1 MPGRLRQ
8 VAFSVVFVMPLVTAP
23 VPAQQLPGHD
33 SSFAAGP
40 QFRAGGIGRIFTGA
54 RYRELWTTPISAPS
68 LKLSELHGGLVPT
81 GADSGFNAGILYLRA
96 PDGRSYA
103 FRRIDRDPTAGL
115 PAYIRTQL
123 TASTL
128 EDLTAAK
135 HPGAPLVVQALAPA
149 AGITMTAVR
158 LVRLADDPALGPWRE
173 SFGGRLGYLGDA
185 PRELSVQVRT
195 TATLLGE
202 LDQPRSAPVDTAA
215 YLRDRLFD
223 LFLGQWD
230 LATVE
235 WRWAFDRATGSWA
248 PLPRDRDAA
257 FANYDGVIAGLASG
271 TVPAFVSFGGR
282 YAKQLGLM
290 PYQRS
295 VDRRLLAGVTREHWD
310 SAANAMQAE
319 LTDSVINAAVGRLPP
334 EYAARSGP
342 KLAARLRLR
351 RDSLPEAAHR
361 LYLMLSSE
369 VEVYAST
376 GADHATAIRSGKSL
390 SLELST
396 GFHRRVELSE
406 TAEVRLF
413 LLGGADTL
421 DVRGPEQRAPR
432 LLVTAPSSLV
442 VTGDSNRR
450 RRLEIVEAG
459 RSELPDTKR
468 SDTVRAYPTSGSTYT
483 PLSWFE
489 LNTDVG
495 LLFGAGISYTSYGL
509 GYGAWRSRQHVRAA
523 YATTPEEVAIEYVGE
538 FRRRHSRT
546 SFSVDARRSGI
557 DVLRFFGFGNESA
570 RTRDLDYYR
579 LRHRYV
585 AVIPAVHVGTGP
597 RTTVSVSAIIKHVRT
612 DTTGDNLIG
621 DSAPYGVPDF
631 GQVGLS
637 LALSHDSRDRPTFT
651 RSGTDLRVGVTW
663 HPRVWDAEESF
674 GNASASA
681 AGYYTP
687 AWFDNLTLALRLSG
701 QLAFG
706 RYPYY
711 EAVYLGGAKSLR
723 GYEPQRY
730 AGDAGLLANSEARLD
745 VARLPVGVQLD
756 FGVVGIADLGRVWL
770 EGEQSDIWHAGTGG
784 GVWFALADRSFG
796 IVFSFVQS
804 VDDNTALFETGF
816 AF

>member
-1 MPGRLRQ
+1 MPGCLRQ
-8 VAFSVVFVMPLVTAP
+8 VAFTVAIFMPLVAAP
-23 VPAQQLPGHD
+23 VPGQQSPADD
-33 SSFAAGP
+33 SLFAAGP
-40 QFRAGGIGRIFTGA
+40 QFKAGGIGRIFTGA
-54 RYRELWTTPISAPS
+54 RYRELWTTPIDAPT
-68 LKLSELHGGLVPT
+68 LKLSELHGGLAPT
-81 GADSGFNAGILYLRA
+81 GADSGLRAGILYLHA

-103 FRRIDRDPTAGL
+103 FRRIDRDPTGGL

-128 EDLTAAK
+128 EDLTAAR

-173 SFGGRLGYLGDA
+173 TFGGRLGYLGDA
-185 PRELSVQVRT
+185 PPELSSEVRT

-202 LDQPRSAPVDTAA
+202 LDEPASAPVDTAA

-230 LATVE
+230 MAAVG
-235 WRWAFDRATGSWA
+235 WRWALDRKAERWA

-257 FANYDGVIAGLASG
+257 FANYDGMIAGLASG
-271 TVPAFVSFGGR
+271 TVPAFVPFGGR

-295 VDRRLLAGVTREHWD
+295 VDRRLLAGVTRELWD
-310 SAANAMQAE
+310 SAAKAMQAG

-334 EYAARSGP
+334 EYAERSGP

-376 GADHATAIRSGKSL
+376 GADHATALRSGKSL
-390 SLELST
+390 SIELST

-421 DVRGPEQRAPR
+421 DVRGLEKHAPR

-459 RSELPDTKR
+459 RSELPDAKR
-468 SDTVRAYPTSGSTYT
+468 SDTVRSFPTSGSTYS

-489 LNTDVG
+489 LNSDVG
-495 LLFGAGISYTSYGL
+495 LLFGAGISRTGYGL

-523 YATTPEEVAIEYVGE
+523 YATTPDEVAIEYVGE

-546 SFSVDARRSGI
+546 SFSMDARRSGI

-570 RTRDLDYYR
+570 RTQGLDYYR
-579 LRHRYV
+579 LNHRYI
-585 AVIPAVHVGTGP
+585 AVIPAVHFATGP
-597 RTTVSVSAIIKHVRT
+597 RTTVSASAIVKHVLT
-612 DTTGDNLIG
+612 DTTGDNLIS
-621 DSAPYGVPDF
+621 DAAPYGVPGF
-631 GQVGLS
+631 GQVGVSVS
-637 LALSHDSRDRPTFT
+637 LTHDSRDHPNFS
-651 RSGTDLRVGVTW
+651 RSGSHLTLGMTW
-663 HPRVWDAEESF
+663 HPQVWDAEESF

-701 QLAFG
+701 QLTFG
-706 RYPYY
+706 RYPYH

-730 AGDAGLLANSEARLD
+730 AGDAGVLANSEARLE
-745 VARLPVGVQLD
+745 VARLPVGAPLD
-756 FGVVGIADLGRVWL
+756 FGVVGIADVGRVWL
-770 EGEQSDIWHAGTGG
+770 EGEHSDIWHAGTGG

-804 VDDNTALFETGF
+804 ADDNTALFETGF